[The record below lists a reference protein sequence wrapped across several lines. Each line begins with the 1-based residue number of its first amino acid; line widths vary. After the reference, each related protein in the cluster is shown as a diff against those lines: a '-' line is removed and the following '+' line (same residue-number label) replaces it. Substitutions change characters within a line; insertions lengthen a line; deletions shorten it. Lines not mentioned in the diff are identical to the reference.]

1 MLNVKTKHNMEWI
14 AKNKSVVVFSVAMIV
29 GFAVLSYM
37 DKKKVESGYCGCGK

>member
-1 MLNVKTKHNMEWI
+1 MEWI

-29 GFAVLSYM
+29 GVAVLSYM